1 MLRAVGHL
9 SKGLPKDSEEA
20 IFYRRLMRII
30 IVVDRMHFKVRRRV
44 SLSPS
49 HSHGPLTLTV
59 HMSPPP
65 PARCVC
71 LAEPSQDRRFLSEE
85 FGPLT
90 V

>member
-44 SLSPS
+44 SLTPS
-49 HSHGPLTLTV
+49 HSHGPHV
-59 HMSPPP
+59 P
-65 PARCVC
+65 V
-71 LAEPSQDRRFLSEE
+71 PSRSLCMPHRTISRPTISVRRIRT
-85 FGPLT
+85 PHCMRA
-90 V
+90 